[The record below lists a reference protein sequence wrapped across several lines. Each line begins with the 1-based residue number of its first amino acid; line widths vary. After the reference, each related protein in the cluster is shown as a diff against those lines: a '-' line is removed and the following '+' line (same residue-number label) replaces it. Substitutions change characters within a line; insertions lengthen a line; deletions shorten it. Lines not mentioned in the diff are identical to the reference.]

1 MHPHAPSPLP
11 RPPRPR
17 TRAVVGWVLYDV
29 ANTIFS
35 MGVVSMFFPRWVR
48 SEMGIGKADAV
59 VGFTTAISM
68 GIIFLLSPIVGSM
81 TDRARR
87 RLPFLTVSTLCCVA
101 ATPLMGRVGPF
112 GTIVTFAVANIFYQ
126 AGQQFYDALL
136 PSVSSAEN
144 RGKISGL
151 GVGIGYVGSFFAIGL
166 SLVGPRLK
174 WPIPTLILCISVLFA
189 VFSLPC
195 FLWVD
200 EAENARPGR
209 IWSWV
214 EIRAALAR
222 TLRTLRSANEHQG
235 LRRFLLGRLF
245 YVDPVNTVIAMMT
258 LYAINVAQSGGMES
272 ARATD
277 VASFVMLGALV
288 FAVLGGIIAGRLV
301 DRLGARKVLWG
312 VLWLWGLTFVLA
324 AALGLAHLP
333 WQLLLVVSAL
343 AGVALGGTWA
353 ADRPLM
359 LELTPPAR
367 LGEFYGLYGMVGRFA
382 AVIGPLIWAICMS
395 TGHALGVDTLEAQ
408 GGSILVLLCLIVV
421 SGIILRPLLH
431 QRSP

>member
-1 MHPHAPSPLP
+1 MQLDDPSLVPGP
-11 RPPRPR
+11 RRPR
-17 TRAVVGWVLYDV
+17 QRAVVGWVLYDL

-35 MGVVSMFFPRWVR
+35 MGVVSMFFPREVR
-48 SEMGIGKADAV
+48 SDMGVGKADAV

-68 GIIFLLSPIVGSM
+68 GIIFLLSPIIGSM

-87 RLPFLTVSTLCCVA
+87 RLPFLTFSTLGCIA
-101 ATPLMGRVGPF
+101 ATSLMGRMGAL
-112 GTIVTFAVANIFYQ
+112 GTIVAFALANVFYQ

-136 PSVSSAEN
+136 PSVSSVQN
-144 RGKISGL
+144 RGRISGL

-166 SLVGPRLK
+166 SLVGPRLG
-174 WPIPTLILCISVLFA
+174 WSLPTLILCVSVLFA

-195 FLWVD
+195 FLWV
-200 EAENARPGR
+200 EEVENAAPRR
-209 IWSWV
+209 IWSWL
-214 EIRAALAR
+214 EIRSALAQ
-222 TLRTLRSANEHQG
+222 TLQTLRSANEHRG
-235 LRRFLLGRLF
+235 LLRFLIGRLF

-258 LYAINVAQSGGMES
+258 LYAINVAQSGGMET

-277 VASFVMLGALV
+277 VASFVMLGAVV
-288 FAVLGGIIAGRLV
+288 FAMLGGLGAGRLV
-301 DRLGARKVLWG
+301 DRFGARRVLWG
-312 VLWLWGLTFVLA
+312 VIWLWGITFVLA
-324 AALGLAHLP
+324 AALGIAHLP
-333 WQLLLVVSAL
+333 WQLLLLVSAL
-343 AGVALGGTWA
+343 AGIALGGTWT

-395 TGHALGVDTLEAQ
+395 AGHALGLETLEAQ
-408 GGSILVLLCLIVV
+408 GASIVVLLGLIVV

-431 QRSP
+431 PRSH

>member
-1 MHPHAPSPLP
+1 MHPNASSPLP
-11 RPPRPR
+11 SQPRPR

-68 GIIFLLSPIVGSM
+68 GIIFLLSPIIGSM

-101 ATPLMGRVGPF
+101 ATPLMGRVGAL
-112 GTIVTFAVANIFYQ
+112 GTIVAFAVANVFYQ

-144 RGKISGL
+144 RGRISGL

-166 SLVGPRLK
+166 SLVGPRLN
-174 WPIPTLILCISVLFA
+174 WPIPTLILCISLLFA

-195 FLWVD
+195 FLWVE
-200 EAENARPGR
+200 EAENASPGR

-222 TLRTLRSANEHQG
+222 TLQTLRTANEHQG

-288 FAVLGGIIAGRLV
+288 FAILGGIIAGRLV

-343 AGVALGGTWA
+343 AGVALGGTWS

-395 TGHALGVDTLEAQ
+395 AGHALGVDTLEAQ

-431 QRSP
+431 QRPQ